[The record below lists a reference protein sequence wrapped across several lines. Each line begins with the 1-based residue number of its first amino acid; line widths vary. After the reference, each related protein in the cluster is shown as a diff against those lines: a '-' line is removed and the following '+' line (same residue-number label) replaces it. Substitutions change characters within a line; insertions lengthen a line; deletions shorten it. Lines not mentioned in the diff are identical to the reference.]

1 MQDNAEA
8 GGGLEASRI
17 GAVALSLDPAGQA
30 PTVVAKGYG
39 AVAES
44 IVQRAKESGLYVHAS
59 LELVKLLMHVDLD
72 TRIPPHL
79 YLAVAEMLT
88 WIHGL
93 ETGENNTE
101 PLKSAGFNNS

>member
-1 MQDNAEA
+1 MPDQAAQA
-8 GGGLEASRI
+8 GSQESSRM

-39 AVAES
+39 AVAEA
-44 IVQRAKESGLYVHAS
+44 IVQRAKEGGLYVHAS

-72 TRIPPHL
+72 ARIPPSL

-93 ETGENNTE
+93 ETAENNTE
-101 PLKSAGFNNS
+101 PLKPSEFGES

>member
-1 MQDNAEA
+1 MPDKPMEA
-8 GGGLEASRI
+8 DGGEALRS

-30 PTVVAKGYG
+30 PVVVAKGYG
-39 AVAES
+39 AVAEA
-44 IVQRAKESGLYVHAS
+44 IVQRAKEGGLYVHAS

-72 TRIPPHL
+72 ARIPPSL

-93 ETGENNTE
+93 ETAENNTE
-101 PLKSAGFNNS
+101 PLKPSEFSES